1 MNPRSLILT
10 LEILSIELTGTN
22 QDTNQGQLL
31 DFVVKVTY
39 HLFYMVVLVVLVEEG
54 ILSCVWQYVNYF
66 PSVKYFQV
74 KIFLGKENIFKC
86 LVVS

>member
-1 MNPRSLILT
+1 
-10 LEILSIELTGTN
+10 
-22 QDTNQGQLL
+22 
-31 DFVVKVTY
+31 
-39 HLFYMVVLVVLVEEG
+39 MVVLVVLVQEG